1 MGSRW
6 RAVHHAL
13 RTLRIKCA
21 MRAAAL
27 PVMAANLLGRSD
39 RACSGHPR
47 LYGRQRG
54 SRHKAGHDG
63 TRKMTSIKSLTAA
76 ELLRRYRK
84 RELSPVA
91 VTRDQLDRIERFEP
105 AINAFIIVDR
115 EGALRAARASEAR
128 WQKGEPAGLADGLG
142 VTVKDNIWLKDFPA
156 RKGSLTSDPAPMKE
170 DAPSVARLRASGAII
185 LGKTTLP
192 EYGWIGACHSP
203 LTGITRNPWKLDR
216 TTGGSSGGAAA
227 AALLN
232 LGHLHLGTDGAGS
245 IRIPACFTGVF
256 GIKPSYGRVP
266 AYPAS
271 PFSILAHQGPL
282 TRTVGDAALML
293 SVIGAPD
300 ERDMTAWNTPVPD
313 FRVGLDDGVRG
324 LRIAWSPRLGYVQK
338 LDPEV
343 EAATA
348 KAAQAFAELGA
359 IVEEADPP
367 FAEPLNVIMTIW
379 GGVSAMVVGAIPEKD
394 RASMDPGFV
403 KIADDGRQ
411 VSLADYLGAY
421 SARQDL
427 ANAMARF
434 HERYDLLLTPQMPIP
449 ALEAG
454 RVTPADGSYGDN
466 WINWSPYTYP
476 FNLTQ
481 QPAASVPC
489 GFSSDG
495 LPIGLQIVGP
505 ARADHLVLRAARAF
519 ESARPFRFLDAPQQ
533 I

>member
-1 MGSRW
+1 M
-6 RAVHHAL
+6 
-13 RTLRIKCA
+13 
-21 MRAAAL
+21 
-27 PVMAANLLGRSD
+27 PE
-39 RACSGHPR
+39 
-47 LYGRQRG
+47 
-54 SRHKAGHDG
+54 
-63 TRKMTSIKSLTAA
+63 IKSLTAA
-76 ELLRRYRK
+76 ELIRLYRR
-84 RELSPVA
+84 RELSPLE
-91 VTRDQLDRIERFEP
+91 VTRDQLDRIEQFAG
-105 AINAFIIVDR
+105 AINAFVIVDR
-115 EGALRAARASEAR
+115 DGALAAARASEAR
-128 WQKGEPAGLADGLG
+128 WQKGDPAGLLDGIG
-142 VTVKDNIWLKDFPA
+142 ATVKDNVWLKGFPA
-156 RKGSLTSDPAPMKE
+156 RKGSVTSDPAPMKE
-170 DAPSVARLRASGAII
+170 DAPAVARMRESGAII

-203 LTGITRNPWKLDR
+203 LTGVTRNPWKLDR

-232 LGHLHLGTDGAGS
+232 LGHLHIGTDGAGS
-245 IRIPACFTGVF
+245 IRIPAAFTGVF

-282 TRTVGDAALML
+282 TRSVSDAALML
-293 SVIGAPD
+293 AVIGAPD
-300 ERDMTAWNTPVPD
+300 ERDMTAWNTAPPD

-324 LRIAWSPRLGYVQK
+324 LRVAWSPRLGYVQK
-338 LDPEV
+338 LNPEV

-359 IVEEADPP
+359 IVEEADPG
-367 FAEPLNVIMTIW
+367 FAEPYDAIMTIW
-379 GGVSAMVVGAIPEKD
+379 GGVSAMVVGAVPEKD
-394 RASMDPGFV
+394 RARMDQGFV
-403 KIADDGRQ
+403 RIADDGRR

-421 SARQDL
+421 AARQDL
-427 ANAMARF
+427 ANTMVRF
-434 HERYDLLLTPQMPIP
+434 HENYDLLLTPQMPIP

-495 LPIGLQIVGP
+495 LPIALQIVGP
-505 ARADHLVLRAARAF
+505 ARRDHLVLRAARAF
-519 ESARPFRFLDAPQQ
+519 ESAQPFRFIDAPRQN
-533 I
+533 